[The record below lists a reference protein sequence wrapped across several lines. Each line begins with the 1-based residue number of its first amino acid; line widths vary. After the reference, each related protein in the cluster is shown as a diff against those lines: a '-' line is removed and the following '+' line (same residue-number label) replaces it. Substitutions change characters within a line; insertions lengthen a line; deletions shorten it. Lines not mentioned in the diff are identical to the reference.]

1 MQTLGLPLALLLL
14 ALPGAARAHSELR
27 ATAPAEG
34 ATLARAPAEIVL
46 RFNEAVHVTALR
58 LHDAEGR
65 ALPLRR
71 DATPAQAAR
80 EARALPPPDLPP
92 GEFRVEWRAISADG
106 HPIGGTL
113 RFRVGAAR

>member
-1 MQTLGLPLALLLL
+1 MRFLPLALLLL
-14 ALPGAARAHSELR
+14 APPALAHSELR
-27 ATAPAEG
+27 ATEPPEG
-34 ATLARAPAEIVL
+34 AALARPPAEIVL
-46 RFNEAVHVTALR
+46 RFNESVQVTAFR

-71 DATPAQAAR
+71 DGSPAQAAR
-80 EARALPPPDLPP
+80 EARAVPPPDLPP

-113 RFRVGAAR
+113 RFRVLRP